1 MRAISPGVFVT
12 CVVAFSGVSYAQG
25 LSAQELDRL
34 SQEKLDAGAYR
45 NLGGRPPPQSSI
57 PRDVLH
63 QPDGIWVCM
72 GTGDYQPVLGGPSA
86 SAAKIGIAYGQVAAG
101 GANGQ
106 FTRVLLKEGKV
117 GYVESSSLKP
127 YHNKFNARATC
138 TVGGL
143 RADGSLVFNVQ

>member
-1 MRAISPGVFVT
+1 MQMIRAGVFVALL
-12 CVVAFSGVSYAQG
+12 VSLSGAVHAQG

-45 NLGGRPPPQSSI
+45 NLGGRPAPQSSI

-72 GTGDYQPVLGGPSA
+72 GTGDYQPVLGGASA
-86 SAAKIGIAYGQVAAG
+86 SSAKIGIAYGQVAAG
-101 GANGQ
+101 SAEGQ
-106 FTRVLLKEGKV
+106 FTRILLREGKI
-117 GYVESSSLKP
+117 GYVPSSSLKP
-127 YHNKFNARATC
+127 YHNKFNSRATC
-138 TVGGL
+138 SVGGL